1 MEITVAF
8 YGSLGNLFGIISYQ
22 FADEFTE
29 TFTDIIK
36 HKGPNAEVKFCENY
50 LSQLRYKHV
59 SSTCFGV
66 TADCTK
72 INRTY

>member
-36 HKGPNAEVKFCENY
+36 HKGSPTQKSKFVKIIFLNSDRNMCQAPV
-50 LSQLRYKHV
+50 L
-59 SSTCFGV
+59 G
-66 TADCTK
+66 
-72 INRTY
+72 

>member
-8 YGSLGNLFGIISYQ
+8 YGSLGNLVGIISYQ

-36 HKGPNAEVKFCENY
+36 HKGPNAEVKICENY
-50 LSQLRYKHV
+50 LSQLR
-59 SSTCFGV
+59 
-66 TADCTK
+66 
-72 INRTY
+72 